1 MYERML
7 VPLDRSELAEVVI
20 PYAQE
25 LAGRLDLD
33 VTLLHVA
40 APEEE
45 GSLAMQ
51 RQYLDQVA
59 ETLRTQSNDV
69 QRKTGRG
76 ETGKQIHVHTELA
89 VGHAA
94 EEILTHAADNR
105 ADLILMATH
114 GRSGIRRWMLGSVA
128 DKTLRAS
135 KVPVWLVRAGTP
147 EEIVHEEW
155 LKRTMVVPLD
165 GSQPSESVLPHVET
179 LARQRGSGPVNVT
192 LLAVCERP
200 FITADYPEASMT
212 PSWDEH
218 VRNITEHFEHL
229 CERSLT
235 GPHER
240 LEKAGVHVES
250 QVLMGSPAHEIIE
263 FARRK
268 HPTLII
274 MATHGRSGL
283 SRWAYGSVA
292 DKVVHGS
299 ESPMLLVRPQ

>member
-45 GSLAMQ
+45 SSLPMHQ
-51 RQYLDQVA
+51 QYLDRIA
-59 ETLRTQSNDV
+59 ETLHEKSDDIQRRT
-69 QRKTGRG
+69 GA
-76 ETGKQIHVHTELA
+76 EAGKEIQVRAELA

-94 EEILTHAADNR
+94 EEILKHAAANK

-135 KVPVWLVRAGTP
+135 KVPVWLVRAGIP
-147 EEIVHEEW
+147 EEIIHEEW

-179 LARQRGSGPVNVT
+179 LARQRGSGPVDVI

-218 VRNITEHFEHL
+218 VRNVTEH
-229 CERSLT
+229 
-235 GPHER
+235 
-240 LEKAGVHVES
+240 
-250 QVLMGSPAHEIIE
+250 
-263 FARRK
+263 
-268 HPTLII
+268 
-274 MATHGRSGL
+274 
-283 SRWAYGSVA
+283 
-292 DKVVHGS
+292 
-299 ESPMLLVRPQ
+299 